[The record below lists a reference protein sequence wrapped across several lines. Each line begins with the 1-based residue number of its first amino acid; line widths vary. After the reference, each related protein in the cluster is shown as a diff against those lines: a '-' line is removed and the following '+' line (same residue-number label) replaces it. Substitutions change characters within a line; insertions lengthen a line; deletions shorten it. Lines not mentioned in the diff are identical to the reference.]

1 MQDESSI
8 AAHLGERAA
17 RTADAESAAP
27 DNGDNAES
35 VADEDVPD
43 QTGSAPLSLADD
55 KLYC

>member
-17 RTADAESAAP
+17 RTADAESVAP
-27 DNGDNAES
+27 DNDDNAES

-43 QTGSAPLSLADD
+43 QTGLDPLLFR
-55 KLYC
+55 CVRC